1 VPREEWIF
9 VPVPAIIE
17 SALYEAVQEQLT
29 ENRRRARQGQRGVRY
44 LLQGL
49 LVCKV
54 CGYAYY
60 GKAISPR
67 SRKGHPRA

>member
-1 VPREEWIF
+1 M
-9 VPVPAIIE
+9 PVPAIIE
-17 SALYEAVQEQLT
+17 VELYDLVQEQLT
-29 ENRRRARQGQRGVRY
+29 ENRQRARQGQRGVRY

-60 GKAISPR
+60 GKALSPS